1 MIASP
6 EQPPNPEEHSNA
18 HSFRLVALAVP
29 AWLAKD
35 SWTSIKYY
43 FGFRFRTAL
52 RQTDGGPRVTVNNRD
67 TKGRGLM
74 SPKAYETLAALLL
87 IICVPV
93 VCDCSAE
100 EPSEPAK
107 TVAVEVKSPGVQ
119 ADVSPARTR
128 HIPKASE
135 LVDFL
140 RKQRVQDVGGRYR
153 QQMSGPKVVPA
164 VARRKP
170 IVYRSLRRCDRP
182 TPTKTEFQRLLKT
195 DPVAAR
201 QILERCKINVRSISP
216 LRQLPAG
223 TRQLPVDTRQ
233 RATGTWGR

>member
-35 SWTSIKYY
+35 SWTGIKYY

-74 SPKAYETLAALLL
+74 SPKAYETLAAFLL

-107 TVAVEVKSPGVQ
+107 TVAVEVKSPAVQ

-135 LVDFL
+135 LLDFL
-140 RKQRVQDVGGRYR
+140 RKQRVQPKAIVPTGCERVATLGAQCVGEIERTFQSREGFHRDSSPR
-153 QQMSGPKVVPA
+153 LV
-164 VARRKP
+164 KP
-170 IVYRSLRRCDRP
+170 
-182 TPTKTEFQRLLKT
+182 
-195 DPVAAR
+195 
-201 QILERCKINVRSISP
+201 
-216 LRQLPAG
+216 
-223 TRQLPVDTRQ
+223 
-233 RATGTWGR
+233 

>member
-1 MIASP
+1 
-6 EQPPNPEEHSNA
+6 
-18 HSFRLVALAVP
+18 
-29 AWLAKD
+29 
-35 SWTSIKYY
+35 
-43 FGFRFRTAL
+43 
-52 RQTDGGPRVTVNNRD
+52 
-67 TKGRGLM
+67 M
-74 SPKAYETLAALLL
+74 SRKTCQTLAALLL

-93 VCDCSAE
+93 VCHCSAE
-100 EPSEPAK
+100 EPSKPAK
-107 TVAVEVKSPGVQ
+107 TRAVKAESRPAH
-119 ADVSPARTR
+119 ADINSSRKG

-135 LVDFL
+135 LLDFR
-140 RKQRVQDVGGRYR
+140 RKQRVQDVRGRYR
-153 QQMSGPKVVPA
+153 QQISGPRVVPA

-170 IVYRSLRRCDRP
+170 IMYRSPRRCNRP

-216 LRQLPAG
+216 LRQLPSG